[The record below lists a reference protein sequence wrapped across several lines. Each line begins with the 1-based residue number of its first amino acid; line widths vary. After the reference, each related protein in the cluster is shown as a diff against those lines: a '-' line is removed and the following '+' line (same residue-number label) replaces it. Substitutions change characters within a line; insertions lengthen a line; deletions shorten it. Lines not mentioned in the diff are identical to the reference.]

1 MSNLLFWLYVI
12 ELTLLILHE
21 MDSTYWKEWDLFHLP
36 GGQPGF
42 LLMHLPLW
50 PLAIYGAVQVWN
62 GTSAG
67 TVYAL
72 VVAVAGL
79 AGFGLHIYFLRI
91 GHPEFDAPVSKGILW
106 AMLVLSLLQVGLMI
120 ASF

>member
-1 MSNLLFWLYVI
+1 MSNLLFWIYVI

-50 PLAIYGAVQVWN
+50 PLAFYGAVQVWN
-62 GTSAG
+62 GTPAG

-72 VVAVAGL
+72 VVAAAGVA
-79 AGFGLHIYFLRI
+79 AFFIHIYFLRK
-91 GHPEFDAPVSKGILW
+91 GCPEFDTPVSKGILW
-106 AMLVLSLLQVGLMI
+106 VLLVLSLLQVGLTI
-120 ASF
+120 TLF